1 MARKTLPLSLIFS
14 LLEFDLRAI
23 YYSRPRDRHSCRI
36 SRNIWE
42 FRGRRRSEKSEGEW
56 NRRCRLFEWKSL
68 YCFQIEYPKN
78 RWKNRAPFVFVESA
92 CSATFIRSKPAE
104 LDVPCTE
111 LCKTVHLPRKTT
123 NATSDRGELR
133 YGFYRS
139 SVPRRKRRASFTSAS
154 AVNFRAD
161 KSISS
166 QWGVQTDELDFR
178 STQVFPFRI
187 IGGRFVLDFDE
198 ANLWPSKYCVWTGR
212 FKAIPFKSRD
222 FFK

>member
-1 MARKTLPLSLIFS
+1 MTGTAVESLGISESFEGEDDRKNPKENEIEAVDYSNGSVYIVSRSSIRKIVGKIVLPL
-14 LLEFDLRAI
+14 
-23 YYSRPRDRHSCRI
+23 YSSNTRDRKRC
-36 SRNIWE
+36 
-42 FRGRRRSEKSEGEW
+42 GRT
-56 NRRCRLFEWKSL
+56 N
-68 YCFQIEYPKN
+68 P
-78 RWKNRAPFVFVESA
+78 RAA
-92 CSATFIRSKPAE
+92 FIRSKPAE

-166 QWGVQTDELDFR
+166 Q
-178 STQVFPFRI
+178 
-187 IGGRFVLDFDE
+187 
-198 ANLWPSKYCVWTGR
+198 
-212 FKAIPFKSRD
+212 
-222 FFK
+222 

>member
-1 MARKTLPLSLIFS
+1 MKSRLSIIRMEVSILF
-14 LLEFDLRAI
+14 
-23 YYSRPRDRHSCRI
+23 PDRV
-36 SRNIWE
+36 
-42 FRGRRRSEKSEGEW
+42 SEKSLEKSCFLCI
-56 NRRCRLFEWKSL
+56 RRIRVQRHVHSFEAG
-68 YCFQIEYPKN
+68 
-78 RWKNRAPFVFVESA
+78 RAR
-92 CSATFIRSKPAE
+92 RSVYRA
-104 LDVPCTE
+104 LQ
-111 LCKTVHLPRKTT
+111 TVHLPRKTT

-198 ANLWPSKYCVWTGR
+198 ANLWPTKYCVWTGR